1 MSDLLDVH
9 AIPFNLE
16 NPALDFGSTTQVI
29 AAVGDTLVP
38 VGGLLKI
45 SSAAVAFVLN
55 GTPTIATANAKA
67 GDVLTILNVNA
78 RGNATDYFTFARGA
92 ATALKLGAA
101 TRVLQ
106 TYGSLKLV
114 FDGAYWVEIT
124 HTLTAK
130 LA

>member
-1 MSDLLDVH
+1 MSDLFDGH
-9 AIPFNLE
+9 SIPFNLE

-45 SSAAVAFVLN
+45 SSAAAAFVLN

-67 GDVLTILNVNA
+67 GDIITILNVNE
-78 RGNATDYFTFARGA
+78 RLGVTDYFTFARGA

-106 TYGSLKLV
+106 SYGSLKLI
-114 FDGAYWVEIT
+114 FDGAYWVELAYT
-124 HTLTAK
+124 ATAK